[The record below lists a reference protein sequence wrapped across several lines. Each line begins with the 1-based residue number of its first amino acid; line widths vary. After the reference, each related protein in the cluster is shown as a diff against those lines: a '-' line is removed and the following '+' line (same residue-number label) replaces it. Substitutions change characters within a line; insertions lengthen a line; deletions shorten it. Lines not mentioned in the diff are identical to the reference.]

1 MSDYS
6 GRKVAYGFAIEGVRG
21 VAEADP
27 QVYIPHLDQDFTD
40 KQEKALNNSALG
52 VLDVNNDSIVVKEW
66 SEGKFDAKVQS
77 NNFGYLLLAAFGSVS
92 SGAGVAV
99 GTRSHT
105 FSSNNSNQSQSLTV
119 FKYTPNESLAYA
131 LAVVNTL
138 EIEAVVGEYVKASLA
153 LISKKGASDT
163 LTPAYDTE
171 DEIEFT
177 AKHLNLY
184 MDDYGTAFATVVSAG
199 DNYPVKSVKIKLDRM
214 AEAYFETGS
223 VTPYEIHN
231 KGFDVTLEVEKR
243 YSDTTFKVLS
253 QDNTKKACVV
263 VMENTDEEIG
273 TNGNPLLQFNL
284 PKVVVNDHEP
294 SEGLEDIAEES
305 FTLQGLFDT
314 DSGLQCQ
321 AVLVNTVQEYVAP
334 EESS

>member
-6 GRKVAYGFAIEGVRG
+6 GRKVAFGFAIEGVRG
-21 VAEADP
+21 TAETDP

-66 SEGKFDAKVQS
+66 SEGKFDSKVQS
-77 NNFGYLLLAAFGSVS
+77 NNFGYLLLAAFGSVAS
-92 SGAGVAV
+92 EAGVAV
-99 GTRSHT
+99 GTRKHT

-119 FKYTPNESLAYA
+119 FKNTPNESLAYS

-153 LISKKGASDT
+153 LISKKGTTQA
-163 LTPAYDTE
+163 LTPAYDVE

-177 AKHLNLY
+177 AKHINLY
-184 MDDYGTAFATVVSAG
+184 MDDFGTSFASVVSSG
-199 DNYPVKSVKIKLDRM
+199 DNYSVKSIKLKIDRM
-214 AEAYFETGS
+214 AEAYYETGS

-231 KGFDVTLEVEKR
+231 KGFDVMIEVEKR
-243 YSDTTFKVLS
+243 YSDTTFKTLS
-253 QDNTKKACVV
+253 QDNTKKACVIQ
-263 VMENTDEEIG
+263 MINTDEEIG
-273 TNGNPLLQFNL
+273 TGGNPSLEFDL
-284 PKVVVNDHEP
+284 PKVVVNDHSP

-314 DSGLQCQ
+314 DSGMQCK
-321 AVLVNTVQEYVAP
+321 AVLVNTATEYVAP
-334 EESS
+334 DESS